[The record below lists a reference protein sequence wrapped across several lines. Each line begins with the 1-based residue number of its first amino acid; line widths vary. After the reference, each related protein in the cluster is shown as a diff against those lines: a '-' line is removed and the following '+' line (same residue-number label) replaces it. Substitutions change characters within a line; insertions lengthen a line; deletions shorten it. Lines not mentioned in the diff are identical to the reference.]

1 MFQHTSPLSDM
12 SCRKICQQNSRKR
25 SEITETDIVNG
36 YEISWHVCINMLFIY
51 RACAFASKIKLVLN
65 PLAISSYQWFTG
77 CVEGIYGMLL
87 NGNRAVRVLH
97 YRSAVAISAQR
108 YVWNCVLRVSRCRRA
123 VTISASRYIRIIRWL
138 TVYVF
143 KKFVLSN
150 CLFHKQPSIFTT
162 TYTTQSHGKWPNNFR
177 NLWIRFS
184 Y

>member
-1 MFQHTSPLSDM
+1 MECFNIHPHCQIWVPEKFVERLG
-12 SCRKICQQNSRKR
+12 RQQNSRKR

-108 YVWNCVLRVSRCRRA
+108 YVWNCVLRVSRNSKA
-123 VTISASRYIRIIRWL
+123 VAITAFTEYRLIAGL
-138 TVYVF
+138 TVCAYVF
-143 KKFVLSN
+143 
-150 CLFHKQPSIFTT
+150 
-162 TYTTQSHGKWPNNFR
+162 
-177 NLWIRFS
+177 
-184 Y
+184 